1 MLWYLGVRLIKKL
14 TRMFVSTF
22 QQPFHFYPTRF
33 SGLNYVQPILNIQT
47 SKYSIL
53 IRGRGIGF

>member
-1 MLWYLGVRLIKKL
+1 MLRYSGKRLIKKL

-22 QQPFHFYPTRF
+22 QQSFHFYQNRF